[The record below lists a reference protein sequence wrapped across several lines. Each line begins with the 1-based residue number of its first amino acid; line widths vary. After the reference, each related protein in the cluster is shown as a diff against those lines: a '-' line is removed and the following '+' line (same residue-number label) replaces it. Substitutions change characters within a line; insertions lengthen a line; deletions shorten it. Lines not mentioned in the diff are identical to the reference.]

1 MGFDKTASD
10 GPERDTRYSVG
21 LNIRGEWIELIIRT
35 CRQLAMDNLYD
46 IGQFVRAEGAMARGG
61 EWYTLFFA
69 FQAALTIL
77 LSVVWEP
84 EHEQART
91 WREVLLSTAGW
102 FRNLRSM
109 SKVRDL
115 WVTSS
120 LPRLMI

>member
-1 MGFDKTASD
+1 
-10 GPERDTRYSVG
+10 
-21 LNIRGEWIELIIRT
+21 
-35 CRQLAMDNLYD
+35 MDNLYD

-84 EHEQART
+84 QHEQART
-91 WREVLLSTAGW
+91 WREILLSTAGW

-115 WVTSS
+115 WSFIT
-120 LPRLMI
+120 PPAHDIAWQIIRAHTRKYCHFR